1 MAKVKKRPDN
11 AINLALG
18 HIGPA
23 SISLY
28 CLLVRDD
35 VRMAVGMLAFS
46 LAITA
51 ICSLFLTPQGGG
63 EPEKELQDTA

>member
-35 VRMAVGMLAFS
+35 VRMAVGMLA
-46 LAITA
+46 

-63 EPEKELQDTA
+63 QPEEEPQDTA